1 MDIRVE
7 KKVSLYINKN
17 IYFWNSLNDVQLLTR
32 WFEYNQYINECL
44 TLLYLLNLLS
54 YRIMVN
60 LFFLFEY

>member
-44 TLLYLLNLLS
+44 TLLYLNLLS